1 MPKRI
6 VPKDVLERHVKNY
19 EELKAKFPG
28 VSRMANGTAQ
38 FVYNG
43 ETFTLKKQP
52 NTSTGWQAVPAWR
65 EARDAASRR
74 GKAKAQKI
82 KLSSIEQMM
91 VDNYYREAARRGLV
105 VDHIDPIAKGAPSN
119 APWNLQ
125 LLQDAVNAEKSD
137 QRGGYF
143 PREPFLVDQFTTGED
158 LAIRSFGF
166 PEEIQQGAT
175 TTAPSGSYTPIPL
188 GGIDFSRIPQQTKT
202 PPMTKIPPV
211 TVMESNGKENG
222 NGNGNGNGYPG
233 SNGNGNG
240 NGNGDSHADI
250 PRMEEILAKAK
261 PYLKSAVDMG
271 AAVLNEDT
279 AKHALQAGVGIAA
292 GLGKV
297 VTGSLIPN
305 Y

>member
-6 VPKDVLERHVKNY
+6 VPKDVLERHVESY
-19 EELKAKFPG
+19 EQLKAKYPG
-28 VSRMANGTAQ
+28 ASKMASGSAQ

-43 ETFTLKKQP
+43 ETYTLKKNHKMQG
-52 NTSTGWQAVPAWR
+52 GWQAVPAWR
-65 EARDAASRR
+65 ERRDAATRR
-74 GKAKAQKI
+74 GKAQQQKI
-82 KLSSIEQMM
+82 KLSSMEQLM

-125 LLQDAVNAEKSD
+125 LLQEAINAEKSD

-143 PREPFLVDQFTTGED
+143 PREPFLVDEFTTGED
-158 LAIRSFGF
+158 LAIRSFGY

-211 TVMESNGKENG
+211 TVMESNGQENG
-222 NGNGNGNGYPG
+222 NGNGNGNGYTG
-233 SNGNGNG
+233 LNGNGNG
-240 NGNGDSHADI
+240 NDHVDV
-250 PRMEEILAKAK
+250 PRLEEILAK
-261 PYLKSAVDMG
+261 VF
-271 AAVLNEDT
+271 NQDT
-279 AKHALQAGVGIAA
+279 AKYVLQAGAGIGA
-292 GLGKV
+292 GLV
-297 VTGSLIPN
+297 QAATGNLLPN

>member
-6 VPKDVLERHVKNY
+6 VPKDVLERHVENY
-19 EELKAKFPG
+19 EQLKAKYPG
-28 VSRMANGTAQ
+28 ASKMASGSAQ

-43 ETFTLKKQP
+43 ETYTLKKNHKMQG
-52 NTSTGWQAVPAWR
+52 GWQAVPAWR
-65 EARDAASRR
+65 ERRDAATRR
-74 GKAKAQKI
+74 GKAQQQKI

-143 PREPFLVDQFTTGED
+143 PREPFLVDEFTTGED
-158 LAIRSFGF
+158 LAIKSFGF

-175 TTAPSGSYTPIPL
+175 TTAPSESYTPIPL

-211 TVMESNGKENG
+211 TVMESNGKEKENGTFLQLNG
-222 NGNGNGNGYPG
+222 N
-233 SNGNGNG
+233 
-240 NGNGDSHADI
+240 NGDNGH
-250 PRMEEILAKAK
+250 
-261 PYLKSAVDMG
+261 VDLNK
-271 AAVLNEDT
+271 LNET
-279 AKHALQAGVGIAA
+279 LVKAGVIAA
-292 GLGKV
+292 QTIGSGLML
-297 VTGSLIPN
+297 SPLAR
-305 Y
+305 